1 MGSMPRTRELLSLA
15 KSANK
20 KEYQARLENETKSC
34 LELQNELDFVVSGE
48 LARDNYLSFVAS
60 KLIGARLVSMSQL
73 IEFVEDK
80 RAFEGVLELLDVPS
94 FAIKNA
100 ICDGKLALKSS
111 LIADEIKLIKK
122 FKNDNI
128 NITINEIKRLI
139 KNLHKKI

>member
-1 MGSMPRTRELLSLA
+1 MFETSLMGSMPRTRELLSLA

-73 IEFVEDK
+73 IEFF
-80 RAFEGVLELLDVPS
+80 AELFV
-94 FAIKNA
+94 
-100 ICDGKLALKSS
+100 KLVV
-111 LIADEIKLIKK
+111 
-122 FKNDNI
+122 
-128 NITINEIKRLI
+128 
-139 KNLHKKI
+139 